1 MRAGSPLQLNIA
13 AMKHLMIC
21 MAAATSVPAVA
32 LAQLNESDT
41 AKLQVRAGLS
51 GSWQKGNVE
60 LLVLRSR
67 LEVAAAADSLG
78 HWVYKTQNNHLYQAF
93 GGRRADN
100 DLSSRHYLYYQP
112 RQQLYPFALLYLQT
126 NFRRKLDYRV
136 FGGAG
141 LTVQLLRT
149 PGSNLKLSGGA
160 VYENSR
166 FKAVEYNN
174 PAYKGSP
181 AIALWRTTFYL
192 AGWHQL
198 AQKKVRLFYT
208 AYLQPGLDGK
218 RNHRSSLELG
228 LDLPVWKG
236 LGMQLAYLYV
246 REGVMPVQVRTTDQL
261 FTFGLQYRFLKTN
274 LVQE

>member
-1 MRAGSPLQLNIA
+1 
-13 AMKHLMIC
+13 MKQLMIG
-21 MAAATSVPAVA
+21 MAAVA
-32 LAQLNESDT
+32 CAHTAAFAQLNESDT
-41 AKLQVRAGLS
+41 ARLQLRAGLS
-51 GSWQKGNVE
+51 GAWQKGNVD
-60 LLVLRSR
+60 LLVLRSK
-67 LEVAAAADSLG
+67 LDVVAADSTG
-78 HWVYKTQNNHLYQAF
+78 QWVYKSQNNHLYQAF

-100 DLSSRHYLYYQP
+100 DLSSRHYMYHYP
-112 RQQLYPFALLYLQT
+112 RRQVYPFALLYLQT
-126 NFRRKLDYRV
+126 NYRRKLDSRV

-149 PGSNLKLSGGA
+149 AGSNLKLSGSM
-160 VYENSR
+160 VYESSHFDAAN
-166 FKAVEYNN
+166 FNKAAYN
-174 PAYKGSP
+174 GSP
-181 AIALWRTTFYL
+181 TIALWRSTFYL

-198 AQKKVRLFYT
+198 AQKKARLFYT
-208 AYLQPGLDGK
+208 TYLQPGLDGK
-218 RNHRSSLELG
+218 RNLRSSLELG